1 MERYY
6 EDEIRGLAE
15 RIQRMGEAVE
25 QRVEQAVDALK
36 RQDVELARRTIDS
49 DTDIDRMEL
58 ENEEYA
64 LTLFARFQPQAGDL
78 RFITNALKINMELE
92 RIADLAVD
100 ICQRVEDLAGQPL
113 LKPLVDIPKLAE
125 VARQMIR
132 GAIESFVN
140 RDSEKARRVIL
151 SDTEADRLRNEV
163 QRELLADFLMKDCS
177 SAPRALPLLLVA
189 RHLERIC
196 DHATNIAEDV
206 IYMVNALV
214 VKHHPERL

>member
-6 EDEIRGLAE
+6 DDEIRLLSE
-15 RIQRMGEAVE
+15 KISTMGEAVQE
-25 QRVEQAVDALK
+25 RLAQAVDALK
-36 RQDVELARRTIDS
+36 RQDVNLARQTIAADEE
-49 DTDIDRMEL
+49 IDRMEL

-64 LTLFARFQPQAGDL
+64 LALLARFQPQAGDL
-78 RFITNALKINMELE
+78 RFITNAMKINAELE

-113 LKPLVDIPKLAE
+113 LKPLVDIPLLAE
-125 VARQMIR
+125 VAREMIR
-132 GAIESFVN
+132 GAISSFVS
-140 RDSEKARRVIL
+140 RDVETAKTVIL
-151 SDTEADRLRNEV
+151 KDAQADRLRNEV
-163 QRELLADFLMKDCS
+163 QRELVYDYMAKDGS
-177 SAPRALPLLLVA
+177 TAPRAMPLLLIS

-206 IYMVNALV
+206 IYMVNAQV